1 MKLFLVRHGETV
13 DNVAG
18 LYAGVRDSALT
29 NHGFDQARRLGEYFD
44 QIDVRFSHIFSSPL
58 SRAYK
63 TAEAIQTAQK
73 PLSDPDGDPK
83 RSVRGIVKVEALMEQ
98 DFGFYEG
105 KPYYAKTDPRRS
117 GRDAHHEKH
126 KNDPGFVDI
135 ESKDAIARR
144 ADVFLDEHLVPLLRG
159 NEEDDELVVAVVSH
173 GMLLMHLWRRLLL
186 RLPRKSLTIA
196 PEVTEARGSVVLEHL
211 GGWGNTGFLELSLTK
226 EARDVAIE
234 PADNE
239 PRHHAQDPPHAPP
252 EPSPPT
258 RGAQA
263 EDSQA
268 KAALSTDSST
278 GDAVAPPTPVPPPA
292 EVGEAEAK
300 AEATPQT
307 SIELGPGKD
316 PSETPILHGWSTT
329 ILAID
334 SKQHLGGLKRQ
345 RGGIGSLAHDEGQKK
360 LDSFF
365 RKRQKTD

>member
-29 NHGFDQARRLGEYFD
+29 NHGFDQARRLGEYFA
-44 QIDVRFSHIFSSPL
+44 QMEVRFSQIFSSPL

-73 PLSDPDGDPK
+73 PPSDPNGDEK
-83 RSVRGIVKVEALMEQ
+83 RSVPGIAKVKALMEQ

-105 KPYYAKTDPRRS
+105 KTYYSKTDPRRS

-126 KNDPGFVDI
+126 KKDSGFVDI

-144 ADVFLDEHLVPLLRG
+144 ADVFLDEHLVPLLHC
-159 NEEDDELVVAVVSH
+159 NEEDEELVVAVVSH

-211 GGWGNTGFLELSLTK
+211 GGWGNTGYLELVLTK
-226 EARDVAIE
+226 G
-234 PADNE
+234 
-239 PRHHAQDPPHAPP
+239 AQDVGSADTGPLHHGQEPPRA
-252 EPSPPT
+252 SPGPNS
-258 RGAQA
+258 
-263 EDSQA
+263 SQS
-268 KAALSTDSST
+268 ALSTEST
-278 GDAVAPPTPVPPPA
+278 IDGAIASPTPVPQTA

-300 AEATPQT
+300 AEVTPQT
-307 SIELGPGKD
+307 PAELGLGKD
-316 PSETPILHGWSTT
+316 ASGPQILHGWSTT
-329 ILAID
+329 ILAVD
-334 SKQHLGGLKRQ
+334 SKHHLGGLKRQ

>member
-29 NHGFDQARRLGEYFD
+29 NHGFDQARRLGEYFA
-44 QIDVRFSHIFSSPL
+44 QMEVRFSHIFSSPL

-73 PLSDPDGDPK
+73 PLSDPNGDEK
-83 RSVRGIVKVEALMEQ
+83 RSVQGIVKVKALMEQ

-105 KPYYAKTDPRRS
+105 RTYYPKTDPRRS

-144 ADVFLDEHLVPLLRG
+144 ADVFLDEHLVPLLHR
-159 NEEDDELVVAVVSH
+159 NEEDEELVVAVVSH

-211 GGWGNTGFLELSLTK
+211 GGWGNTGYLELVLTK
-226 EARDVAIE
+226 GSQDVI
-234 PADNE
+234 PKSADTK
-239 PRHHAQDPPHAPP
+239 PLHHGQESPHASPGP
-252 EPSPPT
+252 IPST
-258 RGAQA
+258 VGVQ
-263 EDSQA
+263 
-268 KAALSTDSST
+268 AALSTEYAADDAIASS
-278 GDAVAPPTPVPPPA
+278 TPVPQTA

-307 SIELGPGKD
+307 SAELGLGYDASRPH
-316 PSETPILHGWSTT
+316 ILHGWSTT

-334 SKQHLGGLKRQ
+334 SKHHLGGLKRQ

>member
-29 NHGFDQARRLGEYFD
+29 NHGFDQARRLGEYFALME
-44 QIDVRFSHIFSSPL
+44 VRFSHIFSSPL

-73 PLSDPDGDPK
+73 PLSDPNGDEK
-83 RSVRGIVKVEALMEQ
+83 RSFQGIVKVKALMEQ
-98 DFGFYEG
+98 DFGFYES
-105 KPYYAKTDPRRS
+105 KTYYPKTDPRRS

-144 ADVFLDEHLVPLLRG
+144 ADVFLDEHLVPLLHR
-159 NEEDDELVVAVVSH
+159 NEEDEELVVAVVSH

-196 PEVTEARGSVVLEHL
+196 PEVIEARGSVVLEHL
-211 GGWGNTGFLELSLTK
+211 GGWGNTGYLELVLTK
-226 EARDVAIE
+226 G
-234 PADNE
+234 
-239 PRHHAQDPPHAPP
+239 AQDVTPKSADTEPLHHGQEPPHASLGPN
-252 EPSPPT
+252 PST
-258 RGAQA
+258 DGAQ
-263 EDSQA
+263 
-268 KAALSTDSST
+268 AALSTEST
-278 GDAVAPPTPVPPPA
+278 ADDTIASPTPVPQTA

-307 SIELGPGKD
+307 SAELGLGYDASGPH
-316 PSETPILHGWSTT
+316 ILHGWSTT

-334 SKQHLGGLKRQ
+334 SKHHLGGLKRQ